1 MASISVDRHPASP
14 FPFSRSIRRDHYQHH
29 SFLALLSL
37 APRTMSFSIREEGD
51 DVRLRRSVMKLL
63 VELPT
68 QS

>member
-1 MASISVDRHPASP
+1 MASVSVDRHPASP
-14 FPFSRSIRRDHYQHH
+14 FPFSRSIRRDHCQHH

-37 APRTMSFSIREEGD
+37 APRTVPFCIREEGD
-51 DVRLRRSVMKLL
+51 DVRLRRSIMELL